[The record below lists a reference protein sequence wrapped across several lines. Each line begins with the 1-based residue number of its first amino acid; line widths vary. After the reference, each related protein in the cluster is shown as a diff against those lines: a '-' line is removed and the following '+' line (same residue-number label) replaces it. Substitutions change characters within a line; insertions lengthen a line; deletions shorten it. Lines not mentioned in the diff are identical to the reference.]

1 MFGGKVAAGIQKQ
14 VSAQKHQLEENR
26 KKLAAML
33 APAEEPA
40 AESTPANAWADVFG

>member
-14 VSAQKHQLEENR
+14 VSTQKQQLEENR

-33 APAEEPA
+33 APAEPA
-40 AESTPANAWADVFG
+40 AESPPANAWADVFG